1 MTWYRLALLPVA
13 AAAVV
18 GAVLFGLVGWV
29 ACLDVD
35 VDI

>member
-18 GAVLFGLVGWV
+18 LFGLVGWV
-29 ACLDVD
+29 AALDVD